1 MSAEVQALL
10 HKSVESHRA
19 VILLVRE
26 GFSDFAASRA
36 YYAMLYVAEAFLL
49 NQNMTFSS
57 HAAIIAAFGKE
68 FAKTGKIDPKFH
80 RYLIDA
86 QDFRNQ
92 GDYGF
97 GPGVTQEQA
106 VELIE
111 WAKNFIS
118 LGEQR
123 LNPGE

>member
-1 MSAEVQALL
+1 MSTELQALL
-10 HKSVESHRA
+10 HKAVESHRA
-19 VILLVRE
+19 AVLLERE
-26 GFSDFAASRA
+26 GFPDFAASRA
-36 YYAMLYVAEAFLL
+36 YYAMLYVSEAFLL
-49 NQNMTFSS
+49 ELNMTFSS

-97 GPGVTQEQA
+97 GVGVTEDQA
-106 VELIE
+106 IKVIG
-111 WAKNFIS
+111 WAKDFIT

-123 LNPGE
+123 LETDE

>member
-1 MSAEVQALL
+1 MSTELQALL

-19 VILLVRE
+19 AVLLERE
-26 GFSDFAASRA
+26 GFPDFAASRA
-36 YYAMLYVAEAFLL
+36 YYAMLYIAEAFLL
-49 NQNMTFSS
+49 DLNMTFSS

-68 FAKTGKIDPKFH
+68 FAKTGKIDPKYH

-97 GPGVTQEQA
+97 GIGVTREQA
-106 VELIE
+106 LKLIE
-111 WAKNFIS
+111 WAKDFIT

-123 LNPGE
+123 LKS

>member
-1 MSAEVQALL
+1 MNTELQALL
-10 HKSVESHRA
+10 YKAGESHRA
-19 VILLVRE
+19 AVLLERE
-26 GFSDFAASRA
+26 GFPDFAASRA

-49 NQNMTFSS
+49 DLNMTFSS

-97 GPGVTQEQA
+97 GIGVTQEQA
-106 VELIE
+106 HELIG
-111 WAKNFIS
+111 WAEDFIA
-118 LGEQR
+118 LCEQR
-123 LNPGE
+123 LKPR